1 MTIAKRLLFAFVVL
15 AACTLSA
22 LADGAGP
29 GIPIKS
35 GGGHVTQVAR

>member
-1 MTIAKRLLFAFVVL
+1 MKTAKRLLLACVVL
-15 AACTLSA
+15 AACTLPV

-35 GGGHVTQVAR
+35 GGHLTQVAR